1 VFGKQDL
8 SKARAWFFSAAGLA
22 ALGLYLTPY
31 LALHQ
36 LRAAAAAHD
45 AQAFAAL
52 VDLPALRDSLKS
64 GLRAKLVG
72 DAPSPANVMGAE
84 VAGALLGP
92 MVDSMI
98 TPESLGRVLQGQPP
112 AQATLPG
119 AAAAPGK
126 LETRMGYESPGRFV
140 FSVKP
145 DGSDDDP
152 VELVLHRDGLWGW
165 KLAGLRIS

>member
-1 VFGKQDL
+1 M
-8 SKARAWFFSAAGLA
+8 KARVCLFSAAGLA

-36 LRAAAAAHD
+36 LRAAARAHD
-45 AQAFAAL
+45 DQAFAAL
-52 VDLPALRDSLKS
+52 VDFAALRDSLKT
-64 GLRAKLVG
+64 GLRAKFIG
-72 DAPSPANVMGAE
+72 DEPSPASVMGAE

-92 MVDSMI
+92 MVDSLI

-112 AQATLPG
+112 AQAALPG
-119 AAAAPGK
+119 APAPAPEK
-126 LETRMGYESPGRFV
+126 METRMGYESPSRFV
-140 FSVKP
+140 FSIKP

-165 KLAGLRIS
+165 KLTALRLS